1 MLFLSLNLRFAS
13 GVVGKGKVVLCRL
26 SSVSVFWPARYLR
39 CVLILII
46 SGLSIGLM
54 LLSPDPDVFYA
65 TWLADGNYPY
75 GYRILKARLLVSF
88 LGDSKCIY
96 YIFFICSISLNWGC
110 DGNGCGF
117 PLTPESFFN
126 YADSGMGLLLEIV
139 REGFFA
145 SNWAKSS
152 GASRSISYLVV
163 TFFIVNCFW
172 YFFSY

>member
-1 MLFLSLNLRFAS
+1 
-13 GVVGKGKVVLCRL
+13 L
-26 SSVSVFWPARYLR
+26 SSVIVFWPARYLR
-39 CVLILII
+39 CVLIM

-54 LLSPDPDVFYA
+54 LLSPDPEVFYA
-65 TWLADGNYPY
+65 TWLADGYPY
-75 GYRILKARLLVSF
+75 GYRILKARLFVSF

-96 YIFFICSISLNWGC
+96 YIFFIYSISLNWGWV
-110 DGNGCGF
+110 GNGNGF
-117 PLTPESFFN
+117 ALTPESFFN
-126 YADSGMGLLLEIV
+126 YTDSGMGLLLLFEIV

-152 GASRSISYLVV
+152 GVSRSISYLVV